1 MAAIE
6 TFRDLEAWKVG
17 VELALGPFAVASH
30 LPASERFEVGGQM
43 RRAAVSIPSNVAEGQ
58 ANGPGRRSHN
68 HVRIA
73 LGSLAELE
81 TLVEIIR
88 RRKLLP
94 ADALQ
99 NIDALAQH
107 AGRLIHGLERSLR
120 WRLNIQTGCLIIA
133 GWLCAGALLR

>member
-120 WRLNIQTGCLIIA
+120 WR
-133 GWLCAGALLR
+133 